1 MPIKSSFLS
10 VWKLPN
16 RSVLCLKNLPWVPM
30 IGICKW
36 ARPVA
41 MEDVIEIACVG
52 VIVLLD
58 KKSNKEPF
66 SWKSVTN
73 HNWVHVPISENKTK
87 THENY
92 RITKTFA
99 RLLQIWENRKNMR
112 NWKKI
117 KLACQKELWNLDNKA
132 IKILRSQFC

>member
-1 MPIKSSFLS
+1 
-10 VWKLPN
+10 
-16 RSVLCLKNLPWVPM
+16 M

-73 HNWVHVPISENKTK
+73 HN
-87 THENY
+87 
-92 RITKTFA
+92 
-99 RLLQIWENRKNMR
+99 
-112 NWKKI
+112 
-117 KLACQKELWNLDNKA
+117 
-132 IKILRSQFC
+132 